1 METVSEARILES
13 CEEYHPVVTGCC
25 RATGCEEI
33 FKASTARRNLR
44 RYLKKGL
51 GAIERSMVAAVDSRD
66 LEGARVLEIGGGV
79 GAIQAELLAKGAST
93 GEIVELVRAYEPYA
107 RELARTQG
115 FQQRSAFRVADLLA
129 DPKAVAPADVVVLNR
144 VVCCSPDGIRLAGIG
159 ARLAER
165 VLMLSFPRERVLTR
179 LFVKTMNGTM
189 QLLGRSFRTY
199 LHPRASL
206 VDAAQ
211 DAGLVLAHTGKNF
224 VWEFATFRRSTTSR

>member
-1 METVSEARILES
+1 LEGVSDRIPES
-13 CEEYHPVVTGCC
+13 SEEYHPLVTSCC

-33 FKASTARRNLR
+33 FKPATARRNLR

-51 GAIERSMVAAVDSRD
+51 GAIERSMVAAVAAQD

-79 GAIQAELLAKGAST
+79 GAVQAELLAKGAST

-107 RELARTQG
+107 RELATARG
-115 FQQRSAFRVADLLA
+115 FQNRSVFRVADLLD
-129 DPKAVAPADVVVLNR
+129 DPKAVVPADVVVLNR

-165 VLMLSFPRERVLTR
+165 MLMLSFPRDRRLTR
-179 LFVKTMNGTM
+179 LFVKTINGTM

-211 DAGLVLAHTGKNF
+211 DAGLVLAQTGKNF
-224 VWEFATFRRSTTSR
+224 VWEFATFQRSTTL